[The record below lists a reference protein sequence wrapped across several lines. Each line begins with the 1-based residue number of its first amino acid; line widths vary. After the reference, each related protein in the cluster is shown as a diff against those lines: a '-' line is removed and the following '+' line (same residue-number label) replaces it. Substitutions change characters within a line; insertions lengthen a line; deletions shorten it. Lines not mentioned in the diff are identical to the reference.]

1 MLFWCF
7 YIVYYIVYRIS
18 FEKKPQW
25 YVVSLEIWLDA
36 VFFVDMMRNFTQPYK
51 ENDRYV
57 YDRKAIA
64 IRYIKTWFGFD
75 LYAFFPLAYLR
86 YISNY
91 DKGDHNE

>member
-1 MLFWCF
+1 
-7 YIVYYIVYRIS
+7 
-18 FEKKPQW
+18 
-25 YVVSLEIWLDA
+25 LEIWLDA

-64 IRYIKTWFGFD
+64 IRYIKSWFGFD